1 MIMRRRNFITVLCGA
16 AAWPFVVHAQQAKRI
31 GVLMGVAHDSEGRA
45 RVGAFQEAIAKL
57 GWAEG
62 RNLRVDYRWAAG
74 DPKLVKSYAAELVAM
89 APDLI
94 LANSTPVV
102 ATLKQMTTT
111 IPIVFAQV
119 FDPLGSGL
127 VASLARPG
135 ANITGFT
142 NFEFSMST
150 KWLEII
156 KEIAPAVRRVAV
168 VFNPKTATYAGSLVT
183 PMEAVASQFRLAVTA
198 SPLQS
203 SAEIDPIIEA
213 FARPGNA
220 ALIVLPD
227 VFTSIHRQQL
237 ISAAALH
244 RLPTVYP
251 YPFFAKAGGLM
262 SYGADNLELY
272 RAAAKY
278 VDLVLKG
285 AKPGDLPVQQPTK
298 YTLIINLK
306 TAKALGLTLPAT
318 LLARADEVIE

>member
-1 MIMRRRNFITVLCGA
+1 
-16 AAWPFVVHAQQAKRI
+16 
-31 GVLMGVAHDSEGRA
+31 
-45 RVGAFQEAIAKL
+45 
-57 GWAEG
+57 
-62 RNLRVDYRWAAG
+62 
-74 DPKLVKSYAAELVAM
+74 M

-94 LANSTPVV
+94 VANGTPAV

-111 IPIVFAQV
+111 VPIVFAQV

-135 ANITGFT
+135 GNITGFT

-156 KEIAPAVRRVAV
+156 KEIAPGISRVAIL
-168 VFNPKTATYAGSLVT
+168 FNPKTASYAGSLLT

-198 SPLQS
+198 SPIQN
-203 SAEIDPIIEA
+203 SAEIDPAIEA

-220 ALIVLPD
+220 GLIVLPD
-227 VFTSIHRQQL
+227 VFTGVNRQQL
-237 ISAAALH
+237 IAAAALH

-251 YPFFAKAGGLM
+251 YPFFAKAGGLI

-285 AKPGDLPVQQPTK
+285 AKPADLPVQQPTK

-306 TAKALGLTLPAT
+306 TAKTLGLTIPPPV
-318 LLARADEVIE
+318 LARADEVIE